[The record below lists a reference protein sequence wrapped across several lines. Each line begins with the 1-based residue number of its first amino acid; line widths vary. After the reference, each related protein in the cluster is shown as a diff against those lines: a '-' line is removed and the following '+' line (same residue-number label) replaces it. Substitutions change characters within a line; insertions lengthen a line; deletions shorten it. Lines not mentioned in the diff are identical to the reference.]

1 MVHRSFKDIN
11 SPSYITVKRKET
23 MKEELEKWR
32 KQTWL
37 TLRKDSIGKSKN

>member
-11 SPSYITVKRKET
+11 SPSYITVKSKESV
-23 MKEELEKWR
+23 KEESEKWR

-37 TLRKDSIGKSKN
+37 TLRNDSIRTSKN